1 MYDQIDNCYLDP
13 KFSAADCCWEFNII
27 AVVVDE
33 AFVVV
38 VDVAVVVVV
47 VSDVALVVV
56 VVAVSHR

>member
-33 AFVVV
+33 AFVVA
-38 VDVAVVVVV
+38 VDVAVVV

-56 VVAVSHR
+56 VVSHR